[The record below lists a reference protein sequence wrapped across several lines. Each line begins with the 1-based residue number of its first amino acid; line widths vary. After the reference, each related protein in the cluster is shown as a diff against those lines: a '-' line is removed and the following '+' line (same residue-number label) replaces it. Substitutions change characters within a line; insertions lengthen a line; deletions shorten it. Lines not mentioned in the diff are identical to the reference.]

1 MEAGNVKKLPFMGKI
16 GSIMSM
22 ERAGIKRIADDI
34 KDLEE
39 GLAEWDYRTIL
50 YSAFLDKQNYS
61 NFRLDM
67 LY

>member
-1 MEAGNVKKLPFMGKI
+1 MAFLAKI

-34 KDLEE
+34 KDFEE
-39 GLAEWDYRTIL
+39 GLVKWDYRTIL
-50 YSAFLDKQNYS
+50 HSVFLDKQIYS

-67 LY
+67 LVIQR

>member
-1 MEAGNVKKLPFMGKI
+1 MEARKVNTLFFGAKI
-16 GSIMSM
+16 GRIMSM
-22 ERAGIKRIADDI
+22 ERAGIERIADYI

-50 YSAFLDKQNYS
+50 HSAFLDKLNDS